1 MSWALHG
8 GFSNMIM
15 NGVLQLIKGSLELAN
30 LKSGYGVT
38 PEDMV
43 FRDKM
48 YRKFLRF
55 QKYMDEKIIAIY

>member
-1 MSWALHG
+1 M

-15 NGVLQLIKGSLELAN
+15 NGVLQLIQVFSGIGQ
-30 LKSGYGVT
+30 KSGYGVT

-48 YRKFLRF
+48 YQVFRNIWMK
-55 QKYMDEKIIAIY
+55 KIIAIY

>member
-1 MSWALHG
+1 MGFTG
-8 GFSNMIM
+8 GFSNTAM
-15 NGVLQLIKGSLELAN
+15 NGVLQLIKVYSGIAD

-48 YRKFLRF
+48 YQVPTFSEM
-55 QKYMDEKIIAIY
+55 Y